1 MRSLRRVLV
10 LVAAT
15 AGLPAEAAAQPSAT
29 GSISVLGEVSADGL
43 MIASANS
50 LNFGILIPGTP
61 TTINARTSANA
72 GKFDIRGARR
82 AEFTLTLTLPTEL
95 RVGLGPLALPITFSG
110 TSGCRGAVDN
120 QNACSTYDPST
131 VFTARIRNQAAPN
144 NTYFVWLGG
153 TVTPA
158 PGQPPGE
165 YTAVI
170 SALVQYT
177 GN

>member
-1 MRSLRRVLV
+1 MLV
-10 LVAAT
+10 LLVVAGVPVT
-15 AGLPAEAAAQPSAT
+15 AQAQLPAT
-29 GSISVLGEVSADGL
+29 GSISVLGDVTADGL
-43 MIASANS
+43 TISSATP

-61 TTINARTSANA
+61 TTLNARTSANA

-95 RVGLGPLALPITFSG
+95 RVGIGPLNLPVTFDG
-110 TSGCRGAVDN
+110 TSGCQAPRDN
-120 QNACSTYDPST
+120 QNSCSTYDPST
-131 VFTARIRNQAAPN
+131 VLTARIRNQVAPD
-144 NTYFVWLGG
+144 NTFFVWLGG
-153 TVTPA
+153 TVSPA
-158 PGQPPGE
+158 VGQSPGV

>member
-1 MRSLRRVLV
+1 MLL
-10 LVAAT
+10 LLAVAGAVAPV
-15 AGLPAEAAAQPSAT
+15 AGAQLPAT
-29 GSISVLGEVSADGL
+29 GSISVVGEVSADGL

-61 TTINARTSANA
+61 TIINARTSTNA

-95 RVGLGPLALPITFSG
+95 RVGAGPLTMPITFTG
-110 TSGCRGAVDN
+110 TSGCRFALDN
-120 QNACSTYDPST
+120 QNACATYDPST
-131 VFTARIRNQAAPN
+131 VLTERIRNQTAPN

-158 PGQPPGE
+158 AGQPPGV

>member
-1 MRSLRRVLV
+1 VNTLARTLV
-10 LVAAT
+10 MLT
-15 AGLPAEAAAQPSAT
+15 AIAGVPAVVQAQLPAT
-29 GSISVLGEVSADGL
+29 GSITISADVTPDGL
-43 MIASANS
+43 TISSANF

-61 TTINARTSANA
+61 TTLNARTSVNA
-72 GKFDIRGARR
+72 GKFDIRGAQR

-95 RVGLGPLALPITFSG
+95 RIGLGPLSLPVTFDG
-110 TSGCRGAVDN
+110 TSGCASNRDN
-120 QNACSTYDPST
+120 QNSCSTFNPST
-131 VFTARIRNQAAPN
+131 VLTARIRNRVAPD

-153 TVTPA
+153 TVSPTVGQS
-158 PGQPPGE
+158 PGV

>member
-1 MRSLRRVLV
+1 VKTRGWMLAL
-10 LVAAT
+10 T
-15 AGLPAEAAAQPSAT
+15 IAAAGVPETVQAQLPAT
-29 GSISVLGEVSADGL
+29 GSITVLGDVTADGL
-43 MIASANS
+43 TVASANI
-50 LNFGILIPGTP
+50 LNFGILIPGSP
-61 TTINARTSANA
+61 TTLDARTSANA

-95 RVGLGPLALPITFSG
+95 RVGAGPLTLPVTFDG
-110 TSGCRGAVDN
+110 TSGCHAAFDN

-131 VFTARIRNQAAPN
+131 VLTARIRNQAAPN
-144 NTYFVWLGG
+144 NTFFLWLGG
-153 TVTPA
+153 TVAPA
-158 PGQPPGE
+158 VGQSPGV

>member
-1 MRSLRRVLV
+1 VRSFRRVLV
-10 LVAAT
+10 LVAAA
-15 AGLPAEAAAQPSAT
+15 AGLPAGAAAQPSAT

-50 LNFGILIPGTP
+50 LNFGILIPGAP

-82 AEFTLTLTLPTEL
+82 AEFTLSLTLPTEL
-95 RVGLGPLALPITFSG
+95 RVGSGPLALPISFSG
-110 TSGCRGAVDN
+110 TSGCRGTLNN

-158 PGQPPGE
+158 PEQPPGE

>member
-1 MRSLRRVLV
+1 MSLLRRVLV
-10 LVAAT
+10 LIAAA
-15 AGLPAEAAAQPSAT
+15 AGLPALAAAQPSAT
-29 GSISVLGEVSADGL
+29 GAISVLGEVSSDGL
-43 MIASANS
+43 TIWPANS
-50 LNFGILIPGTP
+50 LDFGVLIPGNP
-61 TTINARTSANA
+61 TTINARTSVNA
-72 GKFDIRGARR
+72 GKFDIRGVRR

-95 RVGLGPLALPITFSG
+95 RVGLGPLTMPITFNG
-110 TSGCRGAVDN
+110 TSGCRGAMDN

-165 YTAVI
+165 YTAFI